1 MAYCKLLKITLVL
14 ISIYLKLAKT
24 RKLSFFDRIS
34 KGVIWIMNEY
44 SSDIINPMC
53 ALSSRKKLMDKC
65 ARASVVCIIKEYY
78 HATLYGEDHLHLYL

>member
-1 MAYCKLLKITLVL
+1 MQTTEARAHLSINFLNSDRFIGVYDVDMAYCKPLKITLVL
-14 ISIYLKLAKT
+14 ISIYLKLTKT

-53 ALSSRKKLMDKC
+53 ALSSR
-65 ARASVVCIIKEYY
+65 
-78 HATLYGEDHLHLYL
+78 T